1 MKLVCIGSGNVA
13 THLSLAF
20 KAMGADI
27 LQVWSRDVKRAGI
40 LAALTGSRATSNWS
54 EIDRNA
60 DCYLIAVKDDAI
72 ASVAAEL
79 KEVRGIVIH
88 TSGTTPLSILQGSG
102 SGCGVLYPLQTFS
115 ASKAVEITKV
125 PFCVE
130 ANSPHNLELVTALA
144 SLISPNVYPVDSAQ
158 RKILH
163 LSAVFACNFTNHLYA
178 IGQQLLE
185 ANGLNFDML
194 RPLIQETALK
204 VQSSKPSEVQTGPA
218 VRHDEQTLKAHKQLL
233 EGSAEWSQI
242 YEILSNSIKKAHP

>member
-20 KAMGADI
+20 KAMGAEI
-27 LQVWSRDVKRAGI
+27 LQVWSRDGKRAGI
-40 LAALTGSRATSNWS
+40 LAALTGSKATNNWS
-54 EIDRNA
+54 EVDRNA

-72 ASVAAEL
+72 AGVAAEL
-79 KEVRGIVIH
+79 RDVKGIVIH
-88 TSGTTPLSILQGSG
+88 TSGTTPLRILQGSG
-102 SGCGVLYPLQTFS
+102 SGWGVLYPLQTFS
-115 ASKAVEITKV
+115 ASKSVDIAKV

-130 ANSPHNLELVTALA
+130 ANNPHNLELVTALA
-144 SLISPNVYPVDSAQ
+144 CLISQNVYPVDSAQ

-178 IGQQLLE
+178 IGQELLE

-204 VQSSKPSEVQTGPA
+204 IQSSKPSDVQTGPA
-218 VRHDEQTLKAHKQLL
+218 VRHDEQTLQAHLQLL
-233 EGSAEWSQI
+233 QGSAELSQI

>member
-27 LQVWSRDVKRAGI
+27 LQVWSRDLKRAGI
-40 LAALTGSRATSNWS
+40 LAALTGSKATNNWS
-54 EIDRNA
+54 EIDQNA

-72 ASVAAEL
+72 AEVADEL
-79 KEVRGIVIH
+79 RDVKGIVIH

-102 SGCGVLYPLQTFS
+102 SGWGVIYPLQTFS
-115 ASKAVEITKV
+115 ATKAVDIAKV

-130 ANSPHNLELVTALA
+130 GNNPQNLELVTALA
-144 SLISPNVYPVDSAQ
+144 GLISPNVYPVDSAQ

-178 IGQQLLE
+178 IGQELLE

-204 VQSSKPSEVQTGPA
+204 IQSSKPSDVQTGPA
-218 VRHDEQTLKAHKQLL
+218 VRHDEQTLQAHMQLL
-233 EGSAEWSQI
+233 QGSAELSQI